1 MHSTDEGTEGNEVT
15 EGRHRLEGITR
26 ETAKGQTQSWRSLE
40 PNLQRVNMAAR
51 NSGQTRFTAL
61 LHHVDVASLE
71 RAYKRQRR
79 KASPGVDGVTVEEYG
94 QDLQENLRGLNER
107 VHSGQYW
114 PKPVRRTYIP
124 KADGGTR
131 GLGVP
136 TLEDKIVQGAVAE
149 VLGAIYEADFSGFSY
164 GFRPGR
170 SPHGA
175 LESLREALMTRRV
188 NWVLDV
194 DIQSFYDSIDHEM
207 ILRMVAHRVADP
219 RVIRLIRRWLKAG
232 ILEGG
237 EWKAVDA
244 GTPQGAGISP
254 LLANVVL
261 HYVFD
266 VWIDEWRRKRAR
278 GQIIVCRYADDIV
291 IGAESEAEARKLL
304 EALRE
309 RLAEFGLT
317 LNEGKTQV
325 IEFGRAG
332 AWRRAQAGLSRQ
344 RTFNFLGF
352 THYWGRTKKGKIV
365 VKRKTQATRM
375 TRKLTELRAELR
387 RRWHEPIGEQYTWL
401 CQVLRGHYQYYGLI
415 FNGRSL
421 SRFLYLVHRMWFKAM
436 KRRTRKNRLNWQKF
450 NKLLKVYPLPTPK
463 IHQPW
468 YGVAE

>member
-1 MHSTDEGTEGNEVT
+1 MHSTGEGTEGNEVT
-15 EGRHRLEGITR
+15 EGRRRLEGITR
-26 ETAKGQTQSWRSLE
+26 ETAKGQTQGWRPLL

-61 LHHVDVASLE
+61 LHHVDVAALE
-71 RAYKRQRR
+71 RAYRRQRR

-94 QDLQENLRGLNER
+94 RNLQENLRGLHER

-131 GLGVP
+131 SLGVP

-149 VLGAIYEADFSGFSY
+149 VLSAIYEADFYGFSH

-170 SPHGA
+170 SAHRA
-175 LESLREALMTRRV
+175 LNNLDRGLMTRGV

-194 DIQSFYDSIDHEM
+194 DIQSFYDSLDHEL
-207 ILRMVAHRVADP
+207 ILRMVAHRIADP
-219 RVIRLIRRWLKAG
+219 RMLRLIRRWLEAG
-232 ILEGG
+232 VLEGG
-237 EWKAVDA
+237 EWTAVET
-244 GTPQGAGISP
+244 GTPQGSGISP

-266 VWIDEWRRKRAR
+266 QWVHQWRRKRAR
-278 GQIIVCRYADDIV
+278 GQVIVCRYADDIV
-291 IGAESEAEARKLL
+291 IGAENEDDAAKLL

-309 RLAEFGLT
+309 RLAMCGLA
-317 LNEGKTQV
+317 LNEDKTRV
-325 IEFGRAG
+325 IEFGRTA
-332 AWRRAQAGLSRQ
+332 ARRRAQAGRSRL

-352 THYWGRTKKGKIV
+352 THYMGRTRSGKFV

-375 TRKLTELRAELR
+375 TRKLKELRVEMR
-387 RRWHEPIGEQYTWL
+387 RRWHVPIGDQHRWL
-401 CQVLRGHYQYYGLI
+401 CQVLRGHYQYYGVI
-415 FNGRSL
+415 FNSRSL
-421 SRFLYLVHRMWFKAM
+421 NRFLYLVERIWYKAM
-436 KRRTRKNRLNWQKF
+436 KRRTRKNRLNWRRF
-450 NKLLKVYPLPTPK
+450 HELLRVYPLPQPR

-468 YGVAE
+468 YGGTA